1 MEIINLPRGEMAA
14 DDVDCIHIARHD
26 EGGFALTGS
35 ALVDCDDG
43 TDAAESICL
52 VSGQPYET
60 EDAAEAAGLAWANGQ
75 CVSTLYVSRS

>member
-26 EGGFALTGS
+26 NGGFALTGS
-35 ALVDCDDG
+35 ALVDCEDD
-43 TDAAESICL
+43 A
-52 VSGQPYET
+52 
-60 EDAAEAAGLAWANGQ
+60 DAAEAAGLAWANGQ